1 MTDTIKN
8 LKKSFD
14 EYEDMQARH
23 IRSFTSE
30 GKPNIGQHHF
40 ERDQRFNNLRN
51 DLTKVMHQIN
61 NNTTDDDRLNVAEG
75 VRDRIQSVLDQDK
88 ILINRLSQ
96 YRKELIRHMGR
107 MGHGKRALKGYQAHC
122 GYGHTHRFMDKSG

>member
-1 MTDTIKN
+1 MTDTTKN

-30 GKPNIGQHHF
+30 VKPNIGQHHF
-40 ERDQRFNNLRN
+40 ERDQRFNNLKN
-51 DLTKVMHQIN
+51 DLTKVMYQIN
-61 NNTTDDDRLNVAEG
+61 NDTTENDRLTVAED

-88 ILINRLSQ
+88 ILISRLNQ
-96 YRKELIRHMGR
+96 YRNELIRHMGR
-107 MGHGKRALKGYQAHC
+107 MGHSKRALKGYQANC
-122 GYGHTHRFMDKSG
+122 GYDNTPRFMNKSG